1 MITVTF
7 TDGTTTHTVHTEGEV
22 LDLVKRYFSKVK
34 VGDCVRILTDGGYIG
49 GKEHIGE
56 IHDVKKVYPGGVV
69 EVHCSMSGQR
79 MYWAYKPEEYE
90 LVKE

>member
-49 GKEHIGE
+49 GEEHIGN
-56 IHDVKKVYPGGVV
+56 
-69 EVHCSMSGQR
+69 S
-79 MYWAYKPEEYE
+79 
-90 LVKE
+90 

>member
-22 LDLVKRYFSKVK
+22 LNLVDRYFPKVK
-34 VGDCVRILTDGGYIG
+34 IGDKVRILTDGGFESGANYIG
-49 GKEHIGE
+49 SVLEVKYVYEDGTVRLCTGMHGVSELWSYEIG
-56 IHDVKKVYPGGVV
+56 
-69 EVHCSMSGQR
+69 
-79 MYWAYKPEEYE
+79 EYE

>member
-22 LDLVKRYFSKVK
+22 LNLVDRYFPKAK
-34 VGDCVRILTDGGYIG
+34 IGDKVRILTNGFYTNGDKYIG
-49 GKEHIGE
+49 SVH
-56 IHDVKKVYPGGVV
+56 VV
-69 EVHCSMSGQR
+69 EELYVSGAVGLR
-79 MYWAYKPEEYE
+79 TGMAGSSVPWVYEPGDFE